1 MNSNNTLE
9 QVQFLEQTLQ
19 QIIYQKQAFELE
31 LSETESSIDEIENS
45 KGDVYKIV
53 GQLMIKSNNAKIKI
67 ELTDKQKI
75 IKLRLDQLSTQ
86 EQTIIE
92 KMEKLRNQIVK

>member
-9 QVQFLEQTLQ
+9 QIQFLEQTLQ

-31 LSETESSIDEIENS
+31 LSEVESSIEEIEKSN
-45 KGDVYKIV
+45 GDVYKIV
-53 GQLMIKSNNAKIKI
+53 GQLMIKSDNTKIKN
-67 ELTDKQKI
+67 ELIDKQKI
-75 IKLRLDQLSTQ
+75 IKLRLDQLLKQ

-92 KMEKLRNQIVK
+92 RMEKLRSQIVK

>member
-31 LSETESSIDEIENS
+31 LSETESSIEEIEKS
-45 KGDVYKIV
+45 KGDVYKII
-53 GQLMIKSNNAKIKI
+53 GQLMIKSDNAKIKN
-67 ELTDKQKI
+67 ELTDKHKI
-75 IKLRLDQLSTQ
+75 IKLRLDQLSKQ

-92 KMEKLRNQIVK
+92 RMEKLRNQIVK

>member
-31 LSETESSIDEIENS
+31 LSETESSIEEIEKS
-45 KGDVYKIV
+45 KGDVYKII
-53 GQLMIKSNNAKIKI
+53 GQLMIKSDNAKIKN
-67 ELTDKQKI
+67 ELIDKQKI
-75 IKLRLDQLSTQ
+75 IKLRLDQLSKQ

-92 KMEKLRNQIVK
+92 RMEKLRNQIVK